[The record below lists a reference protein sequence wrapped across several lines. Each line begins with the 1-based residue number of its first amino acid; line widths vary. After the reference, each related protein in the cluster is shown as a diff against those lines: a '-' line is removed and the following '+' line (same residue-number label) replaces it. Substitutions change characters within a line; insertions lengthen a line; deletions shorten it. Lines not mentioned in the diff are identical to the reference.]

1 MRRALTI
8 ILSLVVLGLLGY
20 FSYQGYLTAENF
32 NQRLGAL
39 EQNLGALQTQATA
52 LGQEISQVKAQ
63 SVTLDQRL
71 ATAEEDL
78 GQLANQQAA
87 WQDNFS
93 SLQAQV
99 GQLQTHTESFSS
111 QLKSVREA
119 NLGFN
124 RLNLE
129 SPGSWGF
136 MLGALG
142 LLLALAAYVRS
153 GRKA

>member
-1 MRRALTI
+1 MRRAFII
-8 ILSLVVLGLLGY
+8 ILVVVLGLLGY

-32 NQRLGAL
+32 NQRLVSL
-39 EQNLGALQTQATA
+39 EQNLGELQTQATV
-52 LGQEISQVKAQ
+52 LNQEIDQVKAQ
-63 SVTLDQRL
+63 SAALDQRL

-78 GQLANQQAA
+78 SRLTSQQSA

-99 GQLQTHTESFSS
+99 EQLESSAESLNS

-142 LLLALAAYVRS
+142 LLLALAAYIRS